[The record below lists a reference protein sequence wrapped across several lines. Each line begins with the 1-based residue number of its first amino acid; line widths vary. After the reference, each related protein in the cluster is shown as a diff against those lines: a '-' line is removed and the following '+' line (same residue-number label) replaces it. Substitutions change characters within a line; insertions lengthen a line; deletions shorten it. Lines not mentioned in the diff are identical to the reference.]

1 MVRKSMILTLLGI
14 LFFFNTAFSGDKYV
28 IDPSHG
34 YIGFAVR
41 HMVINLVKGDF
52 KNYTAAFTF
61 DEQDVSRSSA
71 SAVIHVASI
80 DTRNEE
86 RDTHLRGPDF
96 FDEKNYPTITFHSE
110 KIEKRGDKEY
120 VAIGILRMR
129 GISKKINLPFTI
141 VGKIKDPWG
150 KTRLGIESVFT
161 VNRLDYGVS
170 WDKKM
175 EGGALMVGHKV
186 KIEMNFEMIKVEN

>member
-1 MVRKSMILTLLGI
+1 MVRKSIILTLLGI

-52 KNYTAAFTF
+52 KVYTAAFTF

-71 SAVIHVASI
+71 SAVIHVGSI
-80 DTRNEE
+80 DTRNKE

-96 FDEKNYPTITFHSE
+96 FDAKKYIENLNAKDFAGLRDWRLPTLEEAMSLMEPEKKNGDLYIDPVFNKKQQWIGTADTVKGEPRAWIVYFDGGYCYCSSYLYFTNYVRAVRSGLMF
-110 KIEKRGDKEY
+110 KR
-120 VAIGILRMR
+120 
-129 GISKKINLPFTI
+129 
-141 VGKIKDPWG
+141 
-150 KTRLGIESVFT
+150 
-161 VNRLDYGVS
+161 
-170 WDKKM
+170 
-175 EGGALMVGHKV
+175 
-186 KIEMNFEMIKVEN
+186 